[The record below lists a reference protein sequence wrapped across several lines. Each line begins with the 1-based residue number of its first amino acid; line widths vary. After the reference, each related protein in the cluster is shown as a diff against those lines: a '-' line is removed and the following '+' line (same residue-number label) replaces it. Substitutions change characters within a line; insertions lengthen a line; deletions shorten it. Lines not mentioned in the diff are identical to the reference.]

1 MTDHQDGV
9 ILLRS
14 FSVFPDGWPGGGLL
28 LQRVAVG
35 LPLVYWGAMDVA
47 VGRFS
52 ALPELAAAAAGV
64 LLICGLFTPA
74 AGAAIVLAET
84 WMLISPSAED
94 QSAPWIRLLLAAI
107 SAGTAMIG
115 PGAWS
120 LDAKRFGRKVFEI
133 SESPRPDE

>member
-14 FSVFPDGWPGGGLL
+14 FSAFPDGWPGGGLL